1 MKRWFC
7 IFTCLTTRAVHIEV
21 AQSLDTDSCLQAIS
35 RFIARRGK
43 PRVIWSDNGT
53 NFVGANREFREYIE
67 LWNQSCIEEK
77 LAQEHIEWKFNPPGA
92 PHFGGVWE
100 RLIRSCKKAMIN
112 ILGSRRLTDETLSTT
127 MCMVEQVLNARPLT
141 PVSNDANDLEAL
153 TPNHFLIGRPNVN
166 LPKCVHAATNV
177 DYRKAY
183 RNSELYTDLIWQRW
197 LKEYLP
203 QFNLRQKWFKE
214 NDEQIS
220 VDDLVWIVNTDLRR
234 SQYELGRVKEIY
246 TASDGNVRSALV
258 RTIKGEYKRPVVK
271 LIPLGIHGAVSVS
284 TPMSEHGAGDVT
296 DHET

>member
-1 MKRWFC
+1 
-7 IFTCLTTRAVHIEV
+7 
-21 AQSLDTDSCLQAIS
+21 
-35 RFIARRGK
+35 
-43 PRVIWSDNGT
+43 
-53 NFVGANREFREYIE
+53 
-67 LWNQSCIEEK
+67 
-77 LAQEHIEWKFNPPGA
+77 
-92 PHFGGVWE
+92 
-100 RLIRSCKKAMIN
+100 
-112 ILGSRRLTDETLSTT
+112 

-183 RNSELYTDLIWQRW
+183 QNSELYTDLIWQRW

-214 NDEQIS
+214 NHEQIS

-284 TPMSEHGAGDVT
+284 TPVSEHGAGDVA
-296 DHET
+296 DDLGILN

>member
-1 MKRWFC
+1 
-7 IFTCLTTRAVHIEV
+7 
-21 AQSLDTDSCLQAIS
+21 
-35 RFIARRGK
+35 
-43 PRVIWSDNGT
+43 
-53 NFVGANREFREYIE
+53 
-67 LWNQSCIEEK
+67 
-77 LAQEHIEWKFNPPGA
+77 
-92 PHFGGVWE
+92 
-100 RLIRSCKKAMIN
+100 MIN

-246 TASDGNVRSALV
+246 TASDGKMRSALV

-271 LIPLGIHGAVSVS
+271 LITLGIHGAVSVS
-284 TPMSEHGAGDVT
+284 TPMSEQGAGDVT
-296 DHET
+296 DLET